1 MIIGKELPELSL
13 EAYSR
18 QEIVDVDL
26 SKYREKTL
34 VLVFYPLDFTFV
46 CPTEILAFSRIRK
59 QIEEEG
65 AEIFLVS
72 SDSVYAHKAWSEMEE
87 GGIREN
93 TIPLISDPT
102 GNLSKCFGVYLEEEG
117 RPLRATVILE
127 KGAVVYQVVHRDNI
141 GRSTT
146 ETLRVLR
153 ALNFSRENK
162 NICPIDWD
170 AAQNEKNQ

>member
-1 MIIGKELPELSL
+1 MVIGKELPELIL
-13 EAYSR
+13 KAYSEK
-18 QEIVDVDL
+18 EIVDVDI
-26 SKYREKTL
+26 SKYKKKML

-46 CPTEILAFSRIRK
+46 CPTEILAFSRIRE

-65 AEIFLVS
+65 AKILLVS

-87 GGIREN
+87 GGIKEN
-93 TIPLISDPT
+93 TIPLVSDPT
-102 GNLSKCFGVYLEEEG
+102 GTLSKCFGVYVEAEG

-127 KGAVVYQVVHRDNI
+127 NGVVVYQVVHRDDI

-153 ALNFSRENK
+153 ALNFSRNHK
-162 NICPIDWD
+162 DICPIDWD
-170 AAQNEKNQ
+170 AAKNGKN